1 MRIGTIA
8 VALTVAAAGTV
19 VAPGAADAATSY
31 PVQVLQE
38 TNKYRAQAGC
48 PALVGNGQLTVA
60 AQVHTD
66 EMAKYRYM
74 SHTGVAGDNP
84 DDRITGAGYPW
95 KRWGENIAAG
105 QRTPQQVVTWW
116 MNSPPHK
123 ANILNCAFR
132 EIGIW
137 YTLGGARTYWTQ
149 DFGTARGA

>member
-1 MRIGTIA
+1 MRIRKTA
-8 VALTVAAAGTV
+8 VVVSLLFGSSLCLPAAAQ
-19 VAPGAADAATSY
+19 AATSY

-38 TNKYRAQAGC
+38 TNKYRQQGGC
-48 PALVGNGQLTVA
+48 PALIGNGQLTVA

-84 DDRITGAGYPW
+84 DDRITGAGYKW
-95 KRWGENIAAG
+95 SRWGENIAAG

-116 MNSPPHK
+116 MNSPPHR

-137 YTLGGARTYWTQ
+137 YTSGARAYWTQ
-149 DFGTARGA
+149 DFGTARGT